1 MFLNGVKK
9 NTLTKCLGTW
19 AMKVSRVKVGE
30 GDGSLGSGVGLDRT
44 ESASEIRTH
53 SHSCLLLS

>member
-1 MFLNGVKK
+1 
-9 NTLTKCLGTW
+9 
-19 AMKVSRVKVGE
+19 MKVSRVKVDE